1 MKRFSIALLAL
12 ATALAITPAAM
23 ASTFP
28 ASCTGYGPSSTIVS
42 GTDCTGSPW
51 TIDFTTVSFSG
62 PGSPTATLSFNAG
75 STYTATSLDILFEVY
90 ETAGTDIDLVYTVSG
105 PAGYYSVDSSF
116 LLSNPVGS
124 VDENVCSTPASTVGC
139 DSLADTY
146 VILDN
151 TAGYIQKSG
160 VFNTTNGTFYIAKD
174 VTDPGFSEF
183 EDSIESAPEPSSLIM
198 FGTGL
203 LGLAGMLR
211 YKFRKTS

>member
-1 MKRFSIALLAL
+1 MKRFSIALLSL
-12 ATALAITPAAM
+12 AVVLAIAPAAK
-23 ASTFP
+23 ANTFP
-28 ASCTGYGPSSTIVS
+28 VSCTGYGPSSTIVS

-62 PGSPTATLSFNAG
+62 PGSATATISFNVG
-75 STYTATSLDILFEVY
+75 STYTATSLNMLFQVY
-90 ETAGTDIDLVYTVSG
+90 EAAGTDIDLVYTVTG
-105 PAGYYSVDSSF
+105 PTGYYAVDNSF
-116 LLSNPVGS
+116 LLGAGGS
-124 VDENVCSTPASTVGC
+124 VLENVCSTPASTIGC
-139 DSLADTY
+139 DSGADTY
-146 VILDN
+146 VTLDN
-151 TAGYIQKSG
+151 TAGYIQTSK
-160 VFNTTNGTFYIAKD
+160 VFISNGTFYVAKD